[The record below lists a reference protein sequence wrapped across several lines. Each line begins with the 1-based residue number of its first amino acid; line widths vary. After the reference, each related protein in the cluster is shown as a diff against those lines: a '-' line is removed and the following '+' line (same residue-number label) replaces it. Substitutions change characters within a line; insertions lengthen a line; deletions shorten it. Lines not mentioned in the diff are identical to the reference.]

1 MEPTICSSYRAFF
14 FKPIKLK
21 AHCGTIN
28 CLTLKETPSV
38 PCRKCQPTRGNE
50 RSPKLTYATKFN
62 FSRKKL
68 VDYFRISSQIGAP
81 PSFFLNK
88 MKNSSYYLKFW
99 FIFVFFQNVDIR
111 SRRRNLFWFYVK
123 MHKIQDYSWWSDSK
137 TKITNYW
144 SFSFVKRKKS
154 SQNFQIAKRRKGG
167 GRPRRRPLFG
177 IRENLTSNPPQ
188 SRTTCIWDLKPYQK
202 DTGET

>member
-1 MEPTICSSYRAFF
+1 MEHP
-14 FKPIKLK
+14 
-21 AHCGTIN
+21 
-28 CLTLKETPSV
+28 
-38 PCRKCQPTRGNE
+38 
-50 RSPKLTYATKFN
+50 
-62 FSRKKL
+62 
-68 VDYFRISSQIGAP
+68 P

-144 SFSFVKRKKS
+144 SFSLVKRKKS

-167 GRPRRRPLFG
+167 WASKEKTPIWSYRKIQKQYFSYFKGTFFFFDWWKFIHFLKKVPYFCKEIGGVSLRVKQISYGFG
-177 IRENLTSNPPQ
+177 
-188 SRTTCIWDLKPYQK
+188 
-202 DTGET
+202 

>member
-1 MEPTICSSYRAFF
+1 MEYP
-14 FKPIKLK
+14 
-21 AHCGTIN
+21 
-28 CLTLKETPSV
+28 
-38 PCRKCQPTRGNE
+38 
-50 RSPKLTYATKFN
+50 
-62 FSRKKL
+62 
-68 VDYFRISSQIGAP
+68 P

-144 SFSFVKRKKS
+144 SFSLVKRKKS

-177 IRENLTSNPPQ
+177 VIGKSKNSTFLISRGVFLFLIDENSFIF
-188 SRTTCIWDLKPYQK
+188 SRRFRISARK
-202 DTGET
+202 